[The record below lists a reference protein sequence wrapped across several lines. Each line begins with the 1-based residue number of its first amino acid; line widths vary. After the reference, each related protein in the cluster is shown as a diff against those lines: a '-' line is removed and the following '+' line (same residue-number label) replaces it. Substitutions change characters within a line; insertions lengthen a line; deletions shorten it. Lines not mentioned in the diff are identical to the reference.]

1 MQVFNLG
8 RANIYHVSVVTTLS
22 CVFVVMLV
30 AMGMLHSLYFSPLP
44 YPDAERIVKLE
55 YPMFDENGNESSEAF
70 NYPSLM
76 HLYEH
81 KPVAMEQLAM
91 VHYAEQLLTSD
102 ADTPQVES
110 AYVSPQW
117 FSIFDMPLA
126 MGRVITESVDESKPV
141 AVLSFQAWQSHF
153 NGDPDILNKT
163 LRLDEREF
171 TIVGVAAERFYEP
184 NLKKL
189 MHNTA
194 VWLPWQYNLT
204 SEEAKPYWW
213 NRYALNLMVGKLAT
227 GVEHEQVSLSL
238 SNEMNTLW
246 RSKVSDSEYFAKWHI
261 GIRAVSLKSIMLG
274 KSPLLLF
281 GMFVVSLGL
290 LGIALLNIS
299 NLYLARL
306 SQIQRRLAIQAVVG
320 AKIRDIALMQ
330 WLPLLVLCFVSLVV
344 AIGSSYVICQ
354 WLQKELVGL
363 LPQAQLI
370 SLTWQ
375 SVLALGLVALLTSW
389 LLLLAGMSAIRFRH
403 LTHMLKQSGKGNAV
417 VVSERVQRIMAVS
430 QLSISIILT
439 FFCFNVG
446 VAAISHL
453 KNAYAVD
460 LKNKY
465 EVTFYAPDTMLRDE
479 YREVM
484 RQASEALANTAEVI
498 AVSRSR
504 SPIGQG
510 IGTWSLQEVETLE
523 RLHPV
528 GRVVDSGYLEFF
540 SLPLLQGQFFDSEAV
555 RRGEQQ
561 LIINKTF
568 AEQLGGEEKALG
580 KRLSFNITD
589 EDAAFEIIGVV
600 ADLAVPGEPAL
611 PHVYRAV
618 QGSNT
623 ALIKTQQPVTKS
635 HFAALLTQ
643 VHPALKI
650 FSFKSLTAQRE
661 QYLLTDTLVTYGSL
675 FIFALALL
683 LVIIGLFGVFRYS
696 QSLKVSYYGT
706 KMVLGAKHSDLTR
719 EDFTTHFKHI
729 GIALMISLTG
739 CLLLSPYFQQTFNVA
754 DFSIAAVGIV
764 LVSSS
769 CLYFSLQ
776 QILRRPLNALINPSE
791 LGKG

>member
-1 MQVFNLG
+1 MQAFNLG
-8 RANIYHVSVVTTLS
+8 RLNIYHVSVVTTLS

-55 YPMFDENGNESSEAF
+55 YPMFDENSNESSEAF

-81 KPVAMEQLAM
+81 KPAAIEQLAM

-102 ADTPQVES
+102 ADAPQIES
-110 AYVSPQW
+110 AYVSPEW

-126 MGRVITESVDESKPV
+126 MGRVITESVDESSPV
-141 AVLSFQAWQSHF
+141 AVLSFQAWQSYF
-153 NGDPDILNKT
+153 NGDPNILNKT
-163 LRLDEREF
+163 LRLDEQEF
-171 TIVGVAAERFYEP
+171 TIVGVAAEQFYEP

-189 MHNTA
+189 THNTA

-213 NRYALNLMVGKLAT
+213 NRYALNLMVGKLVA
-227 GVEHEQVSLSL
+227 GAEHEQVSLSL

-261 GIRAVSLKSIMLG
+261 GIRAVPLKSIMLG

-281 GMFVVSLGL
+281 GMLVVSLGL

-320 AKIRDIALMQ
+320 AKTRDIALMQ
-330 WLPLLVLCFVSLVV
+330 WSPLLALCFVSLVI
-344 AIGSSYVICQ
+344 ATGASYAICQ
-354 WLQKELVGL
+354 WLQRELVGL

-370 SLTWQ
+370 ALTWQ

-389 LLLLAGMSAIRFRH
+389 LLLLAGVSAIRFRH
-403 LTHMLKQSGKGNAV
+403 LTQMLKQSGKGTAV
-417 VVSERVQRIMAVS
+417 VVSARVQRIMAVS
-430 QLSISIILT
+430 QLSISIILL

-465 EVTFYAPDTMLRDE
+465 EVTFYAPDTMPRDE
-479 YREVM
+479 YTEVM

-510 IGTWSLQEVETLE
+510 VGTWSLQDVDTLE
-523 RLHPV
+523 RVHPV
-528 GRVVDSGYLEFF
+528 GRVVDSDYLEFF
-540 SLPLLQGQFFDSEAV
+540 SLPLLQGQFFDSDAV

-568 AEQLGGEEKALG
+568 AEQLGGEEKAIG
-580 KRLSFNITD
+580 KRLSFNIAD
-589 EDAAFEIIGVV
+589 EDAAFEIIAVV

-611 PHVYRAV
+611 PYVYRAV
-618 QGSNT
+618 QGNNT
-623 ALIKTQQPVTKS
+623 LLIKTQLPVTK
-635 HFAALLTQ
+635 ANCAELLTQ

-650 FSFKSLTAQRE
+650 FSFTSLAAQRE
-661 QYLLTDTLVTYGSL
+661 QYLLTDTLVTYGAL
-675 FIFALALL
+675 FIFSLTLL
-683 LVIIGLFGVFRYS
+683 LIIVGLIGVFRYS
-696 QSLKVSYYGT
+696 QSLKIAYYGT
-706 KMVLGAKHSDLTR
+706 KMVLGAKHRDLTQ
-719 EDFTTHFKHI
+719 EDLIILFKHI
-729 GIALMISLTG
+729 GIALIISLLG
-739 CLLLSPYFQQTFNVA
+739 CLLLSPYFQQVFNFEVFFVVSA
-754 DFSIAAVGIV
+754 GVV
-764 LVSSS
+764 LVSSL
-769 CLYFSLQ
+769 CMYFSLQ

-791 LGKG
+791 FVRE